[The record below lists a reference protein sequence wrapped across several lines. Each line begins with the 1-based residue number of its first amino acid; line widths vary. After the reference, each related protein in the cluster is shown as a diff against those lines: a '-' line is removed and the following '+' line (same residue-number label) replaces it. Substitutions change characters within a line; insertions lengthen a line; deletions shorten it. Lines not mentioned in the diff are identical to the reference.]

1 MEQVSLVRWP
11 AEDERR
17 EFLRSAGT
25 PRLLLVE
32 PDVGAPATLDPLE
45 DWVRLPADEAEVG
58 ARLATL
64 AARAG
69 PTRPAPD
76 VDDDGL
82 LRHRDRWVALSPV
95 EQALV
100 AVLIERFGAVVSR
113 DTLSRRAWP
122 DGSPTRN
129 AARRPHPPAA
139 APHRAS
145 ASRSV
150 PGARPRRP
158 APEPRGP
165 PTQLSRP
172 AGAQRRATLTRC
184 GSASTPEG
192 RSPTSSPRPARS

>member
-129 AARRPHPPAA
+129 ALDVHILRLRRRIAPLGLEVRTVRARGYLLQSPEVPP
-139 APHRAS
+139 PS
-145 ASRSV
+145 
-150 PGARPRRP
+150 
-158 APEPRGP
+158 
-165 PTQLSRP
+165 
-172 AGAQRRATLTRC
+172 
-184 GSASTPEG
+184 
-192 RSPTSSPRPARS
+192 